1 MAEEE
6 SKVGVEEVVT
16 QDLRVALRAAKD
28 LIESL
33 REYSKN
39 LATDLDEAK
48 DQVTPLPRALS
59 SLTGR
64 QVNLLKARLHET
76 TKGPEE
82 DKAEQK
88 RKLQAWLKEAASE
101 KEAKMQTAMLAVEN
115 RNLRFELEALKTGV
129 PTTPSKKQPR
139 KPAAA
144 SWLGTSLLYVLGGV
158 VLGAGLTALLN
169 SRNN

>member
-1 MAEEE
+1 MAEAEQ
-6 SKVGVEEVVT
+6 SKVAAEEVVT
-16 QDLRVALRAAKD
+16 QDLRTALKAAKD

-48 DQVTPLPRALS
+48 D
-59 SLTGR
+59 

-101 KEAKMQTAMLAVEN
+101 KEAQMQTAMLAVEN
-115 RNLRFELEALKTGV
+115 RNLKFELEALKTGV
-129 PTTPSKKQPR
+129 QATPKKQSG
-139 KPAAA
+139 KAAA
-144 SWLGTSLLYVLGGV
+144 AAPSFGTALLYVLGGV
-158 VLGAGLTALLN
+158 VLGAGITALVTAKK
-169 SRNN
+169 S

>member
-1 MAEEE
+1 MAEEAQ
-6 SKVGVEEVVT
+6 SKVAAAEEVVT

-48 DQVTPLPRALS
+48 DQV
-59 SLTGR
+59 
-64 QVNLLKARLHET
+64 NLLKARLHET

-88 RKLQAWLKEAASE
+88 RKLQAWLKEAASD

-115 RNLRFELEALKTGV
+115 RNLKFELEALKTGM
-129 PTTPSKKQPR
+129 PSTPNKKQSGR
-139 KPAAA
+139 AAA
-144 SWLGTSLLYVLGGV
+144 APGLATTLLYVLGGA
-158 VLGAGLTALLN
+158 VLGAGITAILTAN
-169 SRNN
+169 KN